1 MLKAFSLA
9 KKVLKSDGDRFVLSV
24 LSLSSLHV
32 GGMCLKGI
40 EYFSRMEILIA
51 DEEASIKSSDL
62 NAYFCGSLMNVRN
75 SFLVLGFS
83 LKIPLIQL
91 VTVEDSGLC
100 IPLVVMH

>member
-1 MLKAFSLA
+1 MF
-9 KKVLKSDGDRFVLSV
+9 F
-24 LSLSSLHV
+24 LSLSSIHA

-40 EYFSRMEILIA
+40 EYFSRIEILIA
-51 DEEASIKSSDL
+51 DEEASIKPFDL
-62 NAYFCGSLMNVRN
+62 NAYFYGSLMKVRN

>member
-1 MLKAFSLA
+1 MA
-9 KKVLKSDGDRFVLSV
+9 KKVLKSDGDRFGLSF
-24 LSLSSLHV
+24 LSFSSLHT

-40 EYFSRMEILIA
+40 EYFSRIEILIA
-51 DEEASIKSSDL
+51 DAEASINSSDL

-83 LKIPLIQL
+83 LKTPLIQL

-100 IPLVVMH
+100 MPLVVMH

>member
-1 MLKAFSLA
+1 MF
-9 KKVLKSDGDRFVLSV
+9 F
-24 LSLSSLHV
+24 LSLSSLHA

-40 EYFSRMEILIA
+40 EYFSRIEILIA
-51 DEEASIKSSDL
+51 DEEASIKPSDL
-62 NAYFCGSLMNVRN
+62 NAYFCGSLMKVRN

>member
-9 KKVLKSDGDRFVLSV
+9 KKVLKSEGDRCGLSA

-32 GGMCLKGI
+32 GGMCVKGI
-40 EYFSRMEILIA
+40 EYFSSIEILIA
-51 DEEASIKSSDL
+51 EEEASIKSFEL

-100 IPLVVMH
+100 MPLVVIH

>member
-1 MLKAFSLA
+1 MLKAFSFA
-9 KKVLKSDGDRFVLSV
+9 KKVLKSDGDRFGLSA
-24 LSLSSLHV
+24 LSLSSLHT
-32 GGMCLKGI
+32 GGICLKGI
-40 EYFSRMEILIA
+40 EYFLSIEILIA

-100 IPLVVMH
+100 IPLVVIH

>member
-9 KKVLKSDGDRFVLSV
+9 RNVLKSEGDRCRLSS

-32 GGMCLKGI
+32 GLRCLNGI
-40 EYFSRMEILIA
+40 EYFSRIEILIA

-62 NAYFCGSLMNVRN
+62 NVYFCGSSMNVRN

-83 LKIPLIQL
+83 LKTPLIQL

-100 IPLVVMH
+100 MPLVVMH

>member
-9 KKVLKSDGDRFVLSV
+9 KKVLKSEGIRCRLSA
-24 LSLSSLHV
+24 LSLFSSHV

-40 EYFSRMEILIA
+40 EYFLRIEILIA
-51 DEEASIKSSDL
+51 DEEASIKSFDL
-62 NAYFCGSLMNVRN
+62 NAYFCGSLINVRN

-83 LKIPLIQL
+83 LKTPLMQL

>member
-1 MLKAFSLA
+1 MLKAFSSA
-9 KKVLKSDGDRFVLSV
+9 RKVLKSEGDRCLLSS
-24 LSLSSLHV
+24 LSLSSLHL
-32 GGMCLKGI
+32 GLRCLNGI
-40 EYFSRMEILIA
+40 EYFSRIEILIA
-51 DEEASIKSSDL
+51 EEEASIKSFEL

-100 IPLVVMH
+100 IPLVVIH